1 MSELNETQMT
11 TKEMPE
17 SLSGIN
23 LKMLAKFM
31 KAFPSKLHS
40 LTQTEI
46 DFWALQKCLPFGL
59 ANQGKLADLMLKNRE
74 LIAQII

>member
-23 LKMLAKFM
+23 LKMLSKFT
-31 KAFPSKLHS
+31 KTFPSKLHC

-46 DFWALQKCLPFGL
+46 DFWALRKSLSFGL

-74 LIAQII
+74 LIVQII